1 MVSGRGGTSDGDL
14 VEVELDDEAA
24 PRDRGTRGGRP
35 AGGPRRRLS
44 ARTWSRVA
52 VPLAGVLAVGV
63 GLDGVSA
70 ADLAVSR
77 DGRVADLR
85 APRLELWRAPAS
97 GLFGPIGL
105 VGDEVLL
112 VTADGEGVQA
122 RGVRDGALRW
132 SRPFVGCQ
140 VVDPEARPSQPD
152 VARLT
157 ALPVE
162 RARLL
167 CSTATAGDGTAQQV
181 IAAAVDGTVL
191 ATISTPTEWGPFQA
205 EGVAVVPGLATG
217 GRQPITAYSLRT
229 GELLWTSSVEA
240 GGDGSLDTRDGA
252 IVLGGASA
260 LDLHTGAAVPVP
272 AGARVWHQASLP
284 GGAAMRVRWAETAM
298 TVEVLGPDGA
308 VRWSTPGSPQTRP
321 DSRDASVVL
330 VQPMAGDGLEAR
342 DVADGALLWSTDRML
357 NPIAELAGVLVA
369 ADLSDVQ
376 GDLSA
381 DDATIP
387 LVGLDARTGEQLWL
401 TQAAEGALW
410 SASVVTDGIRVAV
423 ATDEGVDIVDSRTG
437 AVAARWRV
445 PAGARQQA
453 SDGITHVL
461 TGPGSGIVSTRVPT
475 TLTPLPDG
483 RLLLM
488 RGMEAVVL
496 GW

>member
-1 MVSGRGGTSDGDL
+1 MVSGRHGPAGGDL

-24 PRDRGTRGGRP
+24 PRARGTRGGRS

-70 ADLAVSR
+70 ADLAASR

-97 GLFGPIGL
+97 GPFGPIGL

-112 VTADGEGVQA
+112 VTADGAGVQA
-122 RGVRDGALRW
+122 RGVRDGELRW
-132 SRPFVGCQ
+132 SRPFAGCQ
-140 VVDPEARPSQPD
+140 LVDPEARPSHPD

-157 ALPVE
+157 ALPAD

-167 CSTATAGDGTAQQV
+167 CSTATAGGGTAQQV

-191 ATISTPTEWGPFQA
+191 ATISTPAAWGAFQA
-205 EGVAVVPGLATG
+205 EGVVVVPGLTAG
-217 GRQPITAYSLRT
+217 GRQPIAAYSLST
-229 GELLWTSSVEA
+229 GEHLWTSSVPA
-240 GGDGSLDTRDGA
+240 GGDGSVDTRDGV
-252 IVLGGASA
+252 IVLDGASA

-272 AGARVWHQASLP
+272 AGARVWQQAWLP
-284 GGAAMRVRWAETAM
+284 GGATLRVRWAETAM
-298 TVEVLGPDGA
+298 TFEVLGPDGA
-308 VRWSTPGSPQTRP
+308 VRWSTPGSPQMRP

-342 DVADGALLWSTDRML
+342 DVADGTLLWSTDRML
-357 NPIAELAGVLVA
+357 SPRAELAGVVVA
-369 ADLSDVQ
+369 LDLSDVQ

-401 TQAAEGALW
+401 MSADEGVLW
-410 SASVVTDGIRVAV
+410 SSSVVTDGIRVAV

-437 AVAARWRV
+437 VVAARWWV
-445 PAGARQQA
+445 PAGAPPQA
-453 SDGITHVL
+453 GDGSSHIL
-461 TGPGSGIVSTRVPT
+461 TGVGSGVVSTSVPT

-488 RGMEAVVL
+488 RGTEVVVL